1 MCFGFL
7 ANTIY
12 FRSWAISFA
21 RSLTSPPASPPIL
34 PEKRARLRNVYL
46 NVFPR
51 LLEKKCLTCKC
62 LTRQRCSSW
71 RRFLTQVEVSDFE
84 FECHTYKG
92 TFSQLLPVSA
102 TSADELVF
110 CHLVSK
116 QYSNSKSI
124 VHLYPLSDKG
134 QSREQQGRE
143 RPRWRREGGERRRRK
158 RAREPLEELR
168 LQLLEN
174 KTEIST
180 M

>member
-1 MCFGFL
+1 MDMCFGFL

-71 RRFLTQVEVSDFE
+71 RRFLTQVEISDFE
-84 FECHTYKG
+84 FECHIKGLFPNSPSVSNICWWIGILPTYVETIFKLKEHCPPLSFVRQRAKSRA
-92 TFSQLLPVSA
+92 TRESA
-102 TSADELVF
+102 TKV
-110 CHLVSK
+110 K
-116 QYSNSKSI
+116 
-124 VHLYPLSDKG
+124 
-134 QSREQQGRE
+134 
-143 RPRWRREGGERRRRK
+143 ERRRREK
-158 RAREPLEELR
+158 EKEEGSWATGRAPTTASR
-168 LQLLEN
+168 
-174 KTEIST
+174 K
-180 M
+180 